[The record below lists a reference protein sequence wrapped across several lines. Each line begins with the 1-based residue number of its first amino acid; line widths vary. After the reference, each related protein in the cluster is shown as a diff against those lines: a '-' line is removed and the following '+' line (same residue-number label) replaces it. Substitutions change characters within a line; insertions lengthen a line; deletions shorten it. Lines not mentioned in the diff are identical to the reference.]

1 METIILKD
9 RVTNKMTDEEFLWFC
24 QENRDLRIERNSNL
38 EILLMSPVTSLSGF
52 WNAEVLRQLANWAIE
67 QKGGFVFDSSTGF
80 TLPDRSVLSPD
91 ASWVS
96 KTKWVALS
104 AEDKNKFAPVCPE
117 FVIEIRSK
125 SDSLEDLQAKM
136 KNWIANGTQLAWLL
150 DPSQKDFHIYR
161 ASGEAEKIQ
170 GFDKK
175 LKGEGPVEGFVLDL
189 GQIRF

>member
-24 QENRDLRIERNSNL
+24 QENKDLRIERNSNL

-52 WNAEVLRQLANWAIE
+52 WNAEILRQLATWAIE

-91 ASWVS
+91 ASWIS
-96 KTKWVALS
+96 KGKWQALS
-104 AEDKNKFAPVCPE
+104 DEDQNKFAPICPE
-117 FVIEIRSK
+117 FVIEIKSK
-125 SDSLEDLQAKM
+125 SDSLEDLQTKM
-136 KNWIANGTQLAWLL
+136 KNWVSNGAQLAWLI
-150 DPSQKDFHIYR
+150 DPSQKKSFIYK
-161 ASGEAEKIQ
+161 STGEMEKVE

-175 LKGEGPVEGFVLDL
+175 LKGEGLVEGFVLDL
-189 GQIRF
+189 NLIKL